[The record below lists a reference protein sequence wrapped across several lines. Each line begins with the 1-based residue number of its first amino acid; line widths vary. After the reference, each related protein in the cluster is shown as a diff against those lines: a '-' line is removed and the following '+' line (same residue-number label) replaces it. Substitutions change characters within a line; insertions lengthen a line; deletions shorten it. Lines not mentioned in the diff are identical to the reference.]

1 MRGSRARRIDRAN
14 LFLPIPT
21 ARNASSAIFLAF
33 NPRIMPVQGGGR
45 GGEGSVRGSR
55 WTDSRDFSFQGKP
68 FSLWLV
74 KRNVTADS
82 NRVKGFIDRWLKTYP
97 RLVSVIA
104 TNGHACK
111 AFQTPTF
118 LPPPSLSMADTR
130 VNVTPPM

>member
-14 LFLPIPT
+14 PFLPIP
-21 ARNASSAIFLAF
+21 ASRNASSAIFLAF
-33 NPRIMPVQGGGR
+33 NPRIMPVQGGRGGR
-45 GGEGSVRGSR
+45 GGGGIVRGSR
-55 WTDSRDFSFQGKP
+55 WTGDFSFFRGSLSP
-68 FSLWLV
+68 LWLV

-111 AFQTPTF
+111 ATSISFD
-118 LPPPSLSMADTR
+118 S
-130 VNVTPPM
+130 